1 MQVVTSLFCLCQSF
15 LLLSKREIV
24 ILVTFNL
31 LSANAFSLVIS
42 RILLFG
48 KGLYV
53 TQHIKFVFH
62 RMETIL
68 EKGEN
73 A

>member
-1 MQVVTSLFCLCQSF
+1 MLSVWSYPEFC
-15 LLLSKREIV
+15 R
-24 ILVTFNL
+24 LVK
-31 LSANAFSLVIS
+31 
-42 RILLFG
+42 